1 MNHEELAMLL
11 EEGEGYKIEY
21 KEGVSGIDKDMVAFA
36 NSSGGMIF
44 LGITDDKQ
52 IKGINITNRLK
63 TQIQDI
69 ANNCRPKAKIFME
82 QIEFHDKNILIINL
96 REGEDKPYECSSGF
110 YKRIGAISQKLT
122 RDELMGFFKTE
133 GKIRFDELINE
144 KFIYPQ
150 DFDKEKL
157 NTFLELAGLSE
168 TLSPERI
175 LISLGVA
182 EKQENRIYLN
192 HAGVLFF
199 ADEPQKFIPW
209 SVFTVV
215 LFKDMEGV
223 DVIDRKEIRGS
234 LFEIVGK
241 VMDFVKL
248 YTKVAYKFTGK
259 PKREEIYEYP
269 LEAIREAVIN
279 SVMHRDYFEKGH
291 NNLLRFFPD
300 RILIENVW
308 IEPKGFELGKTIF
321 RRNHII
327 SDLFARIG
335 FGEKLG
341 SGIQRMRSICKNVD
355 ALEPII
361 EYNESYF
368 WITFKPS
375 GKYVKLTLEEEA
387 KSEEVALEIL
397 NERQKKALKR
407 VKVKGEITNKEYVG
421 LNKVS
426 RITATRELMDM
437 VRKKILKQE
446 GRGRGSR
453 FISMIQL

>member
-1 MNHEELAMLL
+1 MTPEELVMLL
-11 EEGEGYKIEY
+11 EGGEGYKIEF
-21 KEGVSGIDKDMVAFA
+21 KEGVSDIDKDMVAFA
-36 NSSGGMIF
+36 NSSGGRIF
-44 LGITDDKQ
+44 LGITDDEQ

-69 ANNCRPKAKIFME
+69 ANNCRPKVKIFME
-82 QIEFHDKNILIINL
+82 QIEFHDKNVLGVNI
-96 REGEDKPYECSSGF
+96 REREDKPYECSSGF

-122 RDELMGFFKTE
+122 RDEIMEFFKSE

-144 KFIYPQ
+144 KFIFPQ
-150 DFDKEKL
+150 DFGNEKL
-157 NTFLELAGLSE
+157 SSFLELAGLSK
-168 TLSPERI
+168 TLSPEKI
-175 LISLGVA
+175 LIRLGVA

-192 HAGVLFF
+192 NAGVLFF
-199 ADEPQKFIPW
+199 ADDPQKIAPW

-215 LFKDMEGV
+215 LFKDKKGV

-234 LFEIVGK
+234 LFEIVDK
-241 VMDFVKL
+241 VMDFVRL

-291 NNLLRFFPD
+291 NNILRFFPD

-341 SGIQRMRSICKNVD
+341 SEILRMRNICENAD
-355 ALEPII
+355 APEPII

-375 GKYVKLTLEEEA
+375 GKYVRVTLEGG
-387 KSEEVALEIL
+387 KPEVALGIL

-407 VKVKGEITNKEYVG
+407 VEVKGKITNKEYVN

-453 FISMIQL
+453 FIPMMQL

>member
-1 MNHEELAMLL
+1 
-11 EEGEGYKIEY
+11 
-21 KEGVSGIDKDMVAFA
+21 
-36 NSSGGMIF
+36 
-44 LGITDDKQ
+44 
-52 IKGINITNRLK
+52 
-63 TQIQDI
+63 
-69 ANNCRPKAKIFME
+69 
-82 QIEFHDKNILIINL
+82 
-96 REGEDKPYECSSGF
+96 
-110 YKRIGAISQKLT
+110 
-122 RDELMGFFKTE
+122 
-133 GKIRFDELINE
+133 
-144 KFIYPQ
+144 
-150 DFDKEKL
+150 
-157 NTFLELAGLSE
+157 
-168 TLSPERI
+168 
-175 LISLGVA
+175 
-182 EKQENRIYLN
+182 
-192 HAGVLFF
+192 
-199 ADEPQKFIPW
+199 
-209 SVFTVV
+209 
-215 LFKDMEGV
+215 MEGV
-223 DVIDRKEIRGS
+223 DVIDRKELRGS

-291 NNLLRFFPD
+291 NNILRFFPD

-341 SGIQRMRSICKNVD
+341 SGILRMRSICKNAD
-355 ALEPII
+355 ALEPLI

-375 GKYVKLTLEEEA
+375 GKYVQVTMEGGKP
-387 KSEEVALEIL
+387 EVSLEIL
-397 NERQKKALKR
+397 NERQKKAIAR
-407 VKVKGEITNKEYVG
+407 VKVKGSITNKEYVD

-426 RITATRELMDM
+426 RITATRKLMDM

-453 FISMIQL
+453 FTPVMQL

>member
-1 MNHEELAMLL
+1 MNPEELVMLL

-21 KEGVSGIDKDMVAFA
+21 KEGISGIDKDMVAFA
-36 NSSGGMIF
+36 NSSGGRIF
-44 LGITDDKQ
+44 LGITDNKQ
-52 IKGINITNRLK
+52 IKGVNITNRLK
-63 TQIQDI
+63 TQVQDR
-69 ANNCRPKAKIFME
+69 ANKCRPKVKIVME
-82 QIEFHDKNILIINL
+82 VILFDNKEILIVNV
-96 REGEDKPYECSSGF
+96 REGEDKPYECSLGF

-122 RDELMGFFKTE
+122 RDELMEFFKTE

-144 KFIYPQ
+144 KFIFPQ

-157 NTFLELAGLSE
+157 NTFLELAGLSK
-168 TLSPERI
+168 TLSSEKVI
-175 LISLGVA
+175 ISLGVA
-182 EKQENRIYLN
+182 EKQEKKIYIN
-192 HAGVLFF
+192 NAGVLFF
-199 ADEPQKFIPW
+199 ADDPQKFAPW

-215 LFKDMEGV
+215 LFKDREGV
-223 DVIDRKEIRGS
+223 DIIDRKEIRGS
-234 LFEIVGK
+234 LFDIVDK

-291 NNLLRFFPD
+291 NNILRFFPD

-341 SGIQRMRSICKNVD
+341 SGILRMRNICKSVD
-355 ALEPII
+355 APEPII

-375 GKYVKLTLEEEA
+375 GTYVQVTLEGGEP
-387 KSEEVALEIL
+387 EVALEIL
-397 NERQKKALKR
+397 NERQKKALKQ
-407 VKVKGEITNKEYVG
+407 VKVKGRITNKEYVN
-421 LNKVS
+421 LNNVS

-437 VRKKILKQE
+437 VKKKILKQE
-446 GRGRGSR
+446 GMGRGSR
-453 FISMIQL
+453 FIPMMQL